1 MFFPFYRY
9 TDRPAKS
16 SKAYNSVSTF
26 QRICLPITP
35 SLFLEISE
43 GRYSSHFLLS
53 YMTFAS
59 ILLFG
64 DTYKLALSCLLFA
77 FWQICGFLTYIY
89 LSRLVA
95 LICRATKSS
104 TRSMPKSK
112 IPVHF
117 MPKSQIPVH
126 STPESRIPVHSM
138 PESRNSSSFHAG
150 HRPPRLCGELVTP
163 RTGCRSGPR
172 TFHIPDR
179 CCSGTENNNGLRPI
193 PGRSDT
199 CN

>member
-104 TRSMPKSK
+104 TRSMLESK
-112 IPVHF
+112 
-117 MPKSQIPVH
+117 
-126 STPESRIPVHSM
+126 IPVHSM
-138 PESRNSSSFHAG
+138 PESRDSGSFYTRATASPTVRG
-150 HRPPRLCGELVTP
+150 ACYSPHRLQIRSTHFSYPRSLLFRHRE
-163 RTGCRSGPR
+163 
-172 TFHIPDR
+172 
-179 CCSGTENNNGLRPI
+179 
-193 PGRSDT
+193 
-199 CN
+199 

>member
-16 SKAYNSVSTF
+16 PKAYNSVSTL

-35 SLFLEISE
+35 SPFLEISE

-77 FWQICGFLTYIY
+77 FGQKCGFQTYIY
-89 LSRLVA
+89 PSRLVN

-112 IPVHF
+112 IPVH
-117 MPKSQIPVH
+117 
-126 STPESRIPVHSM
+126 SM
-138 PESRNSSSFHAG
+138 PESRDSGSFYTRATA
-150 HRPPRLCGELVTP
+150 PPRLCGEHVTP
-163 RTGCRSGPR
+163 RKDCRSGPR

-193 PGRSDT
+193 PGLSDT

>member
-112 IPVHF
+112 IPVH
-117 MPKSQIPVH
+117 

-138 PESRNSSSFHAG
+138 PESRDSGSFYTRATA
-150 HRPPRLCGELVTP
+150 PPRLCGELVTP

>member
-16 SKAYNSVSTF
+16 PKAYNSVSTL

-35 SLFLEISE
+35 SPFLEISE

-117 MPKSQIPVH
+117 
-126 STPESRIPVHSM
+126 
-138 PESRNSSSFHAG
+138 
-150 HRPPRLCGELVTP
+150 
-163 RTGCRSGPR
+163 
-172 TFHIPDR
+172 
-179 CCSGTENNNGLRPI
+179 I
-193 PGRSDT
+193 PGPPPSPPLRGARYSPQRLQIRST
-199 CN
+199 HFSYPRSLLFRHRE